1 MGSSKRN
8 QETSQPAQESRSPT
22 REGEFLGQAAAAAV
36 SNLIGIGCQSGDT
49 VMGLS
54 AVRRVRKLAY
64 LFASPDLAAGTWK
77 ELGRRRRSGTRLFR
91 VADLPRLTAA
101 AGRGDL
107 SVVGVKPGGLAA
119 GIAERLEALEKKE
132 EESVPPERSPGSKPS

>member
-1 MGSSKRN
+1 
-8 QETSQPAQESRSPT
+8 
-22 REGEFLGQAAAAAV
+22 
-36 SNLIGIGCQSGDT
+36 
-49 VMGLS
+49 MGLS
-54 AVRRVRKLAY
+54 AVRRVPKLAY

-119 GIAERLEALEKKE
+119 GIAERLEALARAEGCV
-132 EESVPPERSPGSKPS
+132 SPEGGTGSKPP

>member
-8 QETSQPAQESRSPT
+8 QRDKERPAPSVEA
-22 REGEFLGQAAAAAV
+22 ELLDEAAV
-36 SNLIGIGCQSGDT
+36 AAISRLIGIGCQSGDT

-54 AVRRVRKLAY
+54 AVRRVRQLAC
-64 LFASPDLAAGTWK
+64 LFASTDLAAGTWR
-77 ELGRRRRSGTRLFR
+77 ELGRRRRTGTRLFR
-91 VADLPRLTAA
+91 VADLSSLTAA

-119 GIAERLEALEKKE
+119 GIAARLEALAKA
-132 EESVPPERSPGSKPS
+132 ESCTSPERTTGSEPH

>member
-8 QETSQPAQESRSPT
+8 QRARERPSPSV
-22 REGEFLGQAAAAAV
+22 EAELLDEAAAA
-36 SNLIGIGCQSGDT
+36 SISSLIGIGCQSGDT

-54 AVRRVRKLAY
+54 AVRRIRELAY
-64 LFASPDLAAGTWK
+64 LFASAELAKGTWR
-77 ELGRRRRSGTRLFR
+77 ELGRRRRTGTRLFR
-91 VADLPRLTAA
+91 VADLSRLTAT

-119 GIAERLEALEKKE
+119 GIAARLEAHAKADA
-132 EESVPPERSPGSKPS
+132 

>member
-8 QETSQPAQESRSPT
+8 QEADQSAEASGSSSG
-22 REGEFLGQAAAAAV
+22 EAEFLDQAAAAAI

-54 AVRRVRKLAY
+54 AVRRVRKLAW
-64 LFASPDLAAGTWK
+64 LFASPDLAAGTWR
-77 ELGRRRRSGTRLFR
+77 ELGRRRHEGTRLFR
-91 VADLPRLTAA
+91 VADLSRLTAA

-119 GIAERLEALEKKE
+119 GIAARLEALEKDE
-132 EESVPPERSPGSKPS
+132 GGVAPERSAGSKPS

>member
-1 MGSSKRN
+1 MRSSKRN
-8 QETSQPAQESRSPT
+8 QEADQPADACGSPGGET
-22 REGEFLGQAAAAAV
+22 EFLDQAAAAAV
-36 SNLIGIGCQSGDT
+36 SSLIGIGCKSGDT

-54 AVRRVRKLAY
+54 AVRRARKLAY

-77 ELGRRRRSGTRLFR
+77 ELGRRRRAGTRLFR
-91 VADLPRLTAA
+91 VADLSRLTAA

-119 GIAERLEALEKKE
+119 GIAARLVALEKE
-132 EESVPPERSPGSKPS
+132 EESVPPERSAGSKPS

>member
-8 QETSQPAQESRSPT
+8 QPAEESRSAT
-22 REGEFLGQAAAAAV
+22 GEAELLDGPAAEAI
-36 SNLIGIGCQSGDT
+36 SSLIGIGCQSGDT

-54 AVRRVRKLAY
+54 AVRRVSKLAY

-77 ELGRRRRSGTRLFR
+77 ELWRRRRAGTRLFQ
-91 VADLPRLTAA
+91 VADLSRLTAA
-101 AGRGDL
+101 SGRVDL

-119 GIAERLEALEKKE
+119 GIAARLETLSKE
-132 EESVPPERSPGSKPS
+132 ENRPPATSVPSRR

>member
-8 QETSQPAQESRSPT
+8 QEADKPAEASGSSSG
-22 REGEFLGQAAAAAV
+22 EAEFLDQAAAEAI

-49 VMGLS
+49 VLGLS
-54 AVRRVRKLAY
+54 AVRRIRKLAY
-64 LFASPDLAAGTWK
+64 LFASADLAAGTWK
-77 ELGRRRRSGTRLFR
+77 ELGRRRRAGTRLFR

-101 AGRGDL
+101 SGRVDL

-119 GIAERLEALEKKE
+119 GIAERLEALARAEA
-132 EESVPPERSPGSKPS
+132 RPS

>member
-8 QETSQPAQESRSPT
+8 QEARQQAEKSRPPT
-22 REGEFLGQAAAAAV
+22 GEAELLDRAAAAAI
-36 SNLIGIGCQSGDT
+36 SSLIGIGCQSGDT

-77 ELGRRRRSGTRLFR
+77 ELGRRRRAGTRLFR
-91 VADLPRLTAA
+91 VADFPRLTAA

-119 GIAERLEALEKKE
+119 GIAERLEALARAEGC
-132 EESVPPERSPGSKPS
+132 VPPEGGTGAKPP

>member
-1 MGSSKRN
+1 
-8 QETSQPAQESRSPT
+8 
-22 REGEFLGQAAAAAV
+22 
-36 SNLIGIGCQSGDT
+36 
-49 VMGLS
+49 MGLS

-119 GIAERLEALEKKE
+119 GIAERLEALARAEGCV
-132 EESVPPERSPGSKPS
+132 SPEGGTGSKPP